1 MLDLGM
7 ETVFSSLGIGSQQLF
22 IILEVIVAMVLG
34 GVIGYDRQLADKPAG
49 FRTHMLVAGAAALF
63 VGLGNLAVAKF
74 HAAFADTTVR
84 SDPIRLFEA
93 IITGVSFLGAGTI
106 IRRSVGN
113 RVEGITT
120 AASLLFTAA
129 IGATIGLA
137 EWFLGVVLTLIVF
150 GILHLAR
157 RFKHYP
163 TDSEQ
168 TQKT

>member
-1 MLDLGM
+1 M

-63 VGLGNLAVAKF
+63 VGLGNLAVARF

>member
-1 MLDLGM
+1 
-7 ETVFSSLGIGSQQLF
+7 
-22 IILEVIVAMVLG
+22 
-34 GVIGYDRQLADKPAG
+34 
-49 FRTHMLVAGAAALF
+49 
-63 VGLGNLAVAKF
+63 
-74 HAAFADTTVR
+74 
-84 SDPIRLFEA
+84 
-93 IITGVSFLGAGTI
+93 
-106 IRRSVGN
+106 
-113 RVEGITT
+113 VEGITT
-120 AASLLFTAA
+120 AASVLFTAA

>member
-1 MLDLGM
+1 MLDSGM

-63 VGLGNLAVAKF
+63 VGLGNLAVARF